1 VEFQDV
7 VRRRRMVR
15 NFDGRPVPAETL
27 DRILANAQRAPSAG
41 FTQGWSFLVLRGTDE
56 TARYW
61 DTVLPADRRRRFP
74 WPGLLRAPVLIIAL
88 SDQQAYRDRYT
99 ERDKRRGRTDA
110 RAWPAPYWDI
120 DTGFA
125 VLLMLLT
132 AGDAGLGALFF
143 AVADIPAFRAAFG
156 VPERYHPIGAIALGY
171 PLPERRSSSLRRG
184 RKPADSVIH
193 RGRWHALE

>member
-27 DRILANAQRAPSAG
+27 ERILANAQRAPSAG
-41 FTQGWSFLVLRGTDE
+41 FSQGWAFLVLEGPQE
-56 TARYW
+56 TACYW
-61 DTVLPADRRRRFP
+61 DAVLPPSRRHRFP

-88 SDQQAYRDRYT
+88 SNQQAYVQRYA
-99 ERDKRRGRTDA
+99 ERDKRRGRA
-110 RAWPAPYWDI
+110 ESYEWPTPYWQI

-132 AGDAGLGALFF
+132 AVDAGLGALFF
-143 AVADIPAFRAAFG
+143 AVADITAFRTAFG
-156 VPERYHPIGAIALGY
+156 VPEKFHPIGAVAIGY
-171 PLPERRSSSLRRG
+171 PLPDRRSTSLQRG
-184 RKPADSVIH
+184 RRPAESVIH